1 MKRNSIF
8 LLVLIF
14 AGSLFAQNAVDYVKK
29 WDGRNT
35 LIFEKG
41 NELWDIYV
49 NEYPVTKGTVYKV
62 EYCIEKREYSEKQST
77 FEGWFI
83 HDEYHLFFDS
93 YKKTSEFMD
102 ALTRAYLKDK
112 SILQTEKFIEFS
124 ESQFGYYFEENKYYD
139 CESKEKIYRIKLISD
154 NTYSASINVYKTYY
168 GKCESTEYAF
178 VYYDYESNIDY
189 WIDDFDAD
197 IFFLQF
203 TNFYTEDFDDE
214 ITLHNYF
221 ETLSGDFVE
230 AEGMNG
236 TMTVDE
242 YDMNTLYRSFKNDFL
257 YSSFTSILDFLEEEK
272 SSEPVRFLPA
282 IY

>member
-29 WDGRNT
+29 WEGRNT

-139 CESKEKIYRIKLISD
+139 YESKEKFYRIKLISG
-154 NTYSASINVYKTYY
+154 NTYTASINVHKTYY
-168 GKCESTEYAF
+168 GKSESTEYAF
-178 VYYDYESNIDY
+178 VYYDYESAIAY

-230 AEGMNG
+230 AEGM
-236 TMTVDE
+236 E
-242 YDMNTLYRSFKNDFL
+242 
-257 YSSFTSILDFLEEEK
+257 
-272 SSEPVRFLPA
+272 
-282 IY
+282 